1 MPWGS
6 RWDSAVLSHHLAR
19 MADAGKK
26 RGLLDNTTPHVHKM
40 CAFRTERME
49 RIFVRVFAASL
60 KPTIL
65 TPRQLLYVQKKDDAH
80 GDSHTCSTLVG
91 FPDSNLLSHDQND
104 GPFRTATLCSP
115 VCMAGSGA
123 ITYVLENNPVA
134 VRAVNLETES
144 VKTLKLDLQHVQS
157 PVCIACGPEN
167 KLYVAT
173 KTTIYEAFAT
183 SDKLKTLTKD
193 GMFSEIEAMCVNM
206 AKNTLCVAD
215 SGQIK
220 SLSLEHAKSTEDQKS
235 EKKREGQKEAK
246 IRSLE
251 CDRVGNVYA
260 TRERG
265 NELVK
270 IDTSGNMTVQR
281 ISLAENGIEH
291 MALTG
296 TGDVMLLAFD
306 RFEAFTQKPTYNVL
320 CLRQPS
326 GEPPYINDTCLPL
339 KRRFLEMSMRE
350 QRILQQREDLE
361 DDLAHGRCTV
371 ELDDKNSQATIK
383 VRFNPR
389 MLKRDMEFFRG
400 WVRFPNES
408 DNVRLHGIDKDV
420 FYDILEFCYTD
431 TLQAPKQEAMRDLDY
446 FGPRLRAADEL
457 GFKSM
462 VEYLELTFIENV
474 TEENAFAMLAFAESM
489 PVKSLIIRMQEYVKT
504 KLKKIAE
511 KSRGVHAELLSHDS
525 LQTLLKSFCNQP

>member
-1 MPWGS
+1 
-6 RWDSAVLSHHLAR
+6 
-19 MADAGKK
+19 MADAGKNC
-26 RGLLDNTTPHVHKM
+26 GLRDKTAPHVQKV
-40 CAFRTERME
+40 CAFYTDSTL
-49 RIFVRVFAASL
+49 VRVLAASR
-60 KPTIL
+60 KPTIM
-65 TPRQLLYVQKKDDAH
+65 TPRQLIYVQKKDDAH
-80 GDSHTCSTLVG
+80 GDSHTCTTLVG
-91 FPDSNLLSHDQND
+91 FSDSNLLSYNQND
-104 GPFRTATLCSP
+104 GPFSKATFSSS
-115 VCMAGSGA
+115 VDIAVSGW

-134 VRAVNLETES
+134 VRAVNLETET

-157 PVCIACGPEN
+157 PVCMACGPDN
-167 KLYVAT
+167 KLYIAT
-173 KTTIYEAFAT
+173 KNKIYVAFVT
-183 SDKLKTLTKD
+183 SDKCTTFSKE

-215 SGQIK
+215 SGKIK
-220 SLSLEHAKSTEDQKS
+220 SLSLEHGNSTEDQKS
-235 EKKREGQKEAK
+235 EKKREGPKETK

-270 IDTSGNMTVQR
+270 IDTSGNRTVQS
-281 ISLAENGIEH
+281 ISLAENGIAH

-306 RFEAFTQKPTYNVL
+306 RFEGYKAKAKYNVL
-320 CLRQPS
+320 YLKQPS

-339 KRRFLEMSMRE
+339 KRKFLEMSMRE
-350 QRILQQREDLE
+350 QRIQQQREDLE
-361 DDLAHGRCTV
+361 HDLEHGPCTV
-371 ELDDKNSQATIK
+371 ELDDKHSQGTIK
-383 VRFNPR
+383 IRFNPR
-389 MLKRDMEFFRG
+389 MLKRAMEFFRG
-400 WVRFPNES
+400 WERFPNES
-408 DNVRLHGIDKDV
+408 DNVRLHIDKDV
-420 FYDILEFCYTD
+420 FDDILEFCYTD
-431 TLQAPKQEAMRDLDY
+431 TLEAQKQEAMQDLDY

-462 VEYLELTFIENV
+462 VEYLELTFIKNV

-511 KSRGVHAELLSHDS
+511 KSRGAHAELLSHDS

>member
-1 MPWGS
+1 
-6 RWDSAVLSHHLAR
+6 
-19 MADAGKK
+19 MADAGKNC
-26 RGLLDNTTPHVHKM
+26 GLRDKTAPHVQKV
-40 CAFRTERME
+40 CAFYTDSTL
-49 RIFVRVFAASL
+49 VRVLASSP
-60 KPTIL
+60 KPTIM
-65 TPRQLLYVQKKDDAH
+65 TPRQLIYVQKKDDAH
-80 GDSHTCSTLVG
+80 GDSHTCTTLVG
-91 FPDSNLLSHDQND
+91 FSDSNLLSYNQND
-104 GPFRTATLCSP
+104 GPFSKATFSCS
-115 VCMAGSGA
+115 VDIAVSGW

-157 PVCIACGPEN
+157 PVCMACGPEN
-167 KLYVAT
+167 KLYIAT
-173 KTTIYEAFAT
+173 KNKIYVAFVT
-183 SDKLKTLTKD
+183 SDKCTTFSKE

-220 SLSLEHAKSTEDQKS
+220 SLSLEHGNSTEDQKS
-235 EKKREGQKEAK
+235 EKKREGAKETK

-251 CDRVGNVYA
+251 CDRVGNVYV

-270 IDTSGNMTVQR
+270 IDTSGNRTVQS

-306 RFEAFTQKPTYNVL
+306 RFEGYKAKAKYNVL
-320 CLRQPS
+320 YLKQPN

-339 KRRFLEMSMRE
+339 KRKFLEMSMRE
-350 QRILQQREDLE
+350 QRIQQQREDLE
-361 DDLAHGRCTV
+361 HDLEHGPCTV
-371 ELDDKNSQATIK
+371 ELDDKHSQATIK
-383 VRFNPR
+383 IRFNPR
-389 MLKRDMEFFRG
+389 MLKRAMEFFRG
-400 WVRFPNES
+400 WGRFPNES
-408 DNVRLHGIDKDV
+408 HDVRLHGIDKDV
-420 FYDILEFCYTD
+420 FDDILEFCYTD
-431 TLQAPKQEAMRDLDY
+431 TLEAQKQEAMRDPDY

-457 GFKSM
+457 GFKAM

-504 KLKKIAE
+504 KLRKIAE